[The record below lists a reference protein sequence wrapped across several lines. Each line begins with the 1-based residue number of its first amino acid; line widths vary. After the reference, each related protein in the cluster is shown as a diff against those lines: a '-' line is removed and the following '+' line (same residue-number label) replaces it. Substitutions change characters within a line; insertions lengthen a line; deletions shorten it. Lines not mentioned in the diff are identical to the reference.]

1 VFADAPVQGA
11 EAPHSSAT
19 GTLAWL
25 RAIQGLA
32 VVVPAL
38 SFLAVAAY
46 LYHEEVDEAKVRVHS
61 FARIGE
67 EHALKVFETNVA
79 LLTRVLDMLGDAS
92 DEALIAREAALH
104 EQLKRM
110 GDGLPQLQGIFIIGS
125 DGRMVATNRAYPAPH
140 TVDFSD
146 RVLFRYHRS
155 GGAGAYITEVL
166 TSRTTG
172 EPFFDMSLGRV
183 HADGSFGG
191 TVSTSM
197 APAYFS
203 AVYRELA
210 GGDPDIHIALVRA
223 DGTVLASWPQRSQ
236 KSDGERLES
245 SRPVGAYPMH
255 VDVWIDRAAVLAPWK
270 LHAGFLF
277 ALALA
282 IATALFVVARV
293 ALQRTERLV
302 AAMSAL
308 RSETT
313 TRERVEEALRQAQK
327 LEAMGRLTGGV
338 AHDFNNLLA
347 VISNNLYLLKR
358 LDTRAADS
366 TQLAAIER
374 AVKAGTKLTRQ
385 LLSFSRRQP
394 LSPEPVVL
402 ADRLPG
408 IVDLLSPALGS
419 PIALRTEV
427 DPNAGAIRVDVAE
440 LELALLNLALNAKD
454 AMPEGG
460 TLCIAVSRQELEPS
474 LAEPGPAVVVT
485 VSDTGHGIP
494 AHLRERVFEPFFTTK
509 PAGHGT
515 GLGLS
520 QVYGFV
526 RRANGS
532 VSLESDVERGTAV
545 RMCFP
550 ASVDARPHSSG
561 SAHDSPV
568 DLNGLKVLL
577 VEDNEEVAEATRA
590 MLVAMGCSV
599 RTVGNGDA
607 ALAALSS
614 HEARP
619 DVVIT
624 DVVMPGSIDG
634 IELARRCQT
643 LTPGLPVLLTT
654 GYSNSL
660 DEAAQLGFEVLAKP
674 CPPSTLAYAIRRA
687 TARTN
692 A

>member
-1 VFADAPVQGA
+1 
-11 EAPHSSAT
+11 
-19 GTLAWL
+19 
-25 RAIQGLA
+25 
-32 VVVPAL
+32 
-38 SFLAVAAY
+38 
-46 LYHEEVDEAKVRVHS
+46 
-61 FARIGE
+61 
-67 EHALKVFETNVA
+67 
-79 LLTRVLDMLGDAS
+79 M
-92 DEALIAREAALH
+92 
-104 EQLKRM
+104 
-110 GDGLPQLQGIFIIGS
+110 
-125 DGRMVATNRAYPAPH
+125 
-140 TVDFSD
+140 
-146 RVLFRYHRS
+146 
-155 GGAGAYITEVL
+155 
-166 TSRTTG
+166 
-172 EPFFDMSLGRV
+172 
-183 HADGSFGG
+183 
-191 TVSTSM
+191 
-197 APAYFS
+197 
-203 AVYRELA
+203 
-210 GGDPDIHIALVRA
+210 
-223 DGTVLASWPQRSQ
+223 
-236 KSDGERLES
+236 
-245 SRPVGAYPMH
+245 
-255 VDVWIDRAAVLAPWK
+255 
-270 LHAGFLF
+270 
-277 ALALA
+277 
-282 IATALFVVARV
+282 
-293 ALQRTERLV
+293 
-302 AAMSAL
+302 
-308 RSETT
+308 
-313 TRERVEEALRQAQK
+313 
-327 LEAMGRLTGGV
+327 
-338 AHDFNNLLA
+338 
-347 VISNNLYLLKR
+347 
-358 LDTRAADS
+358 
-366 TQLAAIER
+366 
-374 AVKAGTKLTRQ
+374 
-385 LLSFSRRQP
+385 
-394 LSPEPVVL
+394 
-402 ADRLPG
+402 
-408 IVDLLSPALGS
+408 
-419 PIALRTEV
+419 RTEV